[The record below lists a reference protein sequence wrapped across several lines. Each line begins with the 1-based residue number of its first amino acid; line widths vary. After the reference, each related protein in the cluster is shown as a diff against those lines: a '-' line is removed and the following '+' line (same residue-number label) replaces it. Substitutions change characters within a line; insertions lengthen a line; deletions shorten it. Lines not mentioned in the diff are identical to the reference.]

1 MKKFFAL
8 FLAAVFCCGMLS
20 SCGSKEPVSKID
32 KIKKAGKLVAY
43 TNPEFPPYEYVGEG
57 GVITGSE
64 MELVRAIAKKLGV
77 EAEIVSAEF
86 DSIIGT
92 IVTGKA
98 DIGASG
104 FTITEERMRA
114 GDFSIPF
121 ISSVQYLI
129 VPEKS
134 GIKTVEDLAG
144 KLIGGQQGTTG
155 MMMIEDCVASGL
167 LKDTGAVAKQFNNAP
182 DATVAMKSGQIDAV
196 VIDDL
201 VAKSLANKNPGY
213 VAIPLVKADGEGL
226 DAPEEF
232 GIAVAKGNDDLLA
245 LINEVIAEARLNGW
259 IEIWQLEH
267 YNKTAQ

>member
-43 TNPEFPPYEYVGEG
+43 TNPEFPPYEYIGEG

-98 DIGASG
+98 DIGAAG

-114 GDFSIPF
+114 VDFSIPF
-121 ISSVQYLI
+121 IRSVQYLI
-129 VPEKS
+129 VPEES
-134 GIKTVEDLAG
+134 GIKTVEDLFRDS
-144 KLIGGQQGTTG
+144 LTYFP
-155 MMMIEDCVASGL
+155 ASGYDIEWITYDL
-167 LKDTGAVAKQFNNAP
+167 HENEPEWNIRTEHEGAGIDQEI
-182 DATVAMKSGQIDAV
+182 GQNMVQRKAADHGIRKKGKHDEPP
-196 VIDDL
+196 IQL
-201 VAKSLANKNPGY
+201 R
-213 VAIPLVKADGEGL
+213 PL
-226 DAPEEF
+226 F
-232 GIAVAKGNDDLLA
+232 
-245 LINEVIAEARLNGW
+245 
-259 IEIWQLEH
+259 
-267 YNKTAQ
+267 